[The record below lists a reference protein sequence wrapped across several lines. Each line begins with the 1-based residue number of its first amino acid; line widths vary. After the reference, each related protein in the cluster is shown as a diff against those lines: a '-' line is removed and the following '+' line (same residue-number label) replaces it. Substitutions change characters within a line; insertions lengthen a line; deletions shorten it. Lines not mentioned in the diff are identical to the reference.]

1 MKETANLPET
11 QTETAAQPTA
21 PAQSLFSRI
30 LAPTDYSNRSETAVN
45 YAIELG
51 RQMHAQLTLL
61 HVLPERSA
69 YDYAMRG
76 FPHGEWE
83 QAKEEAQKKLA
94 EEVTRAKLTFTE
106 VGSLFRTGVDLRDE
120 ILSAAKEISADLL
133 VLSTHGYT
141 GWKHLLFGSDAEK
154 IIEHAPCP
162 VLVVGLEV
170 AKPAAACFT
179 GATIEN

>member
-1 MKETANLPET
+1 MKETANPPEP
-11 QTETAAQPTA
+11 QRETAAQSAA

-30 LAPTDYSNRSETAVN
+30 LAPTDYSNSSETAVN

-106 VGSLFRTGVDLRDE
+106 VGSLFRTGVDFRDQ
-120 ILSAAKEISADLL
+120 ILSAAKEVSSDLL
-133 VLSTHGYT
+133 VLSTHGYI
-141 GWKHLLFGSDAEK
+141 GWKHLLFGSDA
-154 IIEHAPCP
+154 
-162 VLVVGLEV
+162 
-170 AKPAAACFT
+170 
-179 GATIEN
+179 

>member
-11 QTETAAQPTA
+11 QTETAAQSTA

-30 LAPTDYSNRSETAVN
+30 LVPTDFSNKSEIAVD

-69 YDYAMRG
+69 FDCAMRG
-76 FPHGEWE
+76 FPHGEWK

-106 VGSLFRTGVDLRDE
+106 VDSLFRTGLDLRDE
-120 ILSAAKEISADLL
+120 ILSAIKEISADLL

-154 IIEHAPCP
+154 ILEHAPCP

-170 AKPAAACFT
+170 AKPEISAK
-179 GATIEN
+179 

>member
-11 QTETAAQPTA
+11 QTETAAQSTA

-30 LAPTDYSNRSETAVN
+30 LAPTDFSNKSEIAVD

-69 YDYAMRG
+69 FDCAMRG

-106 VGSLFRTGVDLRDE
+106 VDSLFRTGLDLRDE
-120 ILSAAKEISADLL
+120 ILSAIKEISADLL

-154 IIEHAPCP
+154 ILEHAPCP
-162 VLVVGLEV
+162 ILVLGLEV
-170 AKPAAACFT
+170 AKPEISAK
-179 GATIEN
+179 

>member
-11 QTETAAQPTA
+11 QTETAAQSTA

-30 LAPTDYSNRSETAVN
+30 LAPTDFSNKSEIAVN

-61 HVLPERSA
+61 HVLRERSA
-69 YDYAMRG
+69 FDYVMRG
-76 FPHGEWE
+76 FRLGEWE

-106 VGSLFRTGVDLRDE
+106 VDSRLRTGLDLRDE
-120 ILSAAKEISADLL
+120 ILSAIKEISADLL

-154 IIEHAPCP
+154 ILEHAPCP

-170 AKPAAACFT
+170 AKPEISAK
-179 GATIEN
+179 